1 MPLALGRRLM
11 AGQRTLDPPV
21 VVRVHAPQPFFTPIS
36 RPFGYDGPVA
46 EPYPGVLL
54 LSRNQAVRA
63 YLELL
68 LEGMGLSLMHFDSAR
83 EGLFWLRDY
92 TPKLILLDQELD
104 LDPFSVAARIT
115 HVRRLKEVPV
125 AVLIA
130 PDERLKT
137 TAEVVRVRVIEKP
150 LTREKLLPLVH

>member
-1 MPLALGRRLM
+1 M
-11 AGQRTLDPPV
+11 
-21 VVRVHAPQPFFTPIS
+21 
-36 RPFGYDGPVA
+36 A

-68 LEGMGLSLMHFDSAR
+68 LEGMALSLMHFDSAR

-115 HVRRLKEVPV
+115 HVRRLKGVPV

-137 TAEVVRVRVIEKP
+137 TAEVVRVRAIEKP